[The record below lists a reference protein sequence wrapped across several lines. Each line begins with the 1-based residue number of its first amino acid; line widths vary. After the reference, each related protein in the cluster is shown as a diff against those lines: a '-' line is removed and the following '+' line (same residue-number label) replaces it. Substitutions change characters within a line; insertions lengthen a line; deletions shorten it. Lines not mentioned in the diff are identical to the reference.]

1 MCAWVSWS
9 NRSSF
14 LDFMVLFVVFH
25 WVEWQQTV
33 FSGPDRLLHGWCIRM
48 NRNEPDVNG
57 IEDRR
62 PFNSSVSERVS
73 AILIGIHYREFLM
86 SPERSKRLRAFR
98 PALCAQFIGLERNG
112 TSAGFRWRDP
122 PWSPLCRFP
131 NLGGRFL
138 ANCQSLVDP
147 PRSSSRVDQTA
158 NPIAGKSVAAAAG
171 VDQSEK
177 PRRPSRFE
185 THTFSENGWSRPVF
199 FSVSRLA
206 CLRYLAMVNQFSWS
220 PLPLPPSNERLLGQ
234 SSLSSTFKQRPKKN
248 NTVGSFNLFFM
259 NPKLSSKYFFKANS
273 SPFFFLAAWNPLRNG
288 LDKLDV
294 KTSFIVKT
302 ESCFG
307 QHSFSKRCSFLF
319 VSRRG
324 IAIHWARSFE
334 TIQSSQFKSESKFE
348 KKYFNSIGW
357 LKRWTKT
364 STGRKMISPDGWFWH
379 NGVSIYAI
387 LV

>member
-1 MCAWVSWS
+1 MTADRVQWTRSLVAWMMYSNEPQRTRCQRDRGSSSFQFLGFRTGFGDFDWDSLPRVFNESRAIEKVAGVSPGALRAIHRTGTERNERGISLTWSAVESSLPVSESRGKVFSKLPISRWPPSVLVPSWS
-9 NRSSF
+9 NGESDR
-14 LDFMVLFVVFH
+14 
-25 WVEWQQTV
+25 WQ
-33 FSGPDRLLHGWCIRM
+33 IRG
-48 NRNEPDVNG
+48 RRRW
-57 IEDRR
+57 RR
-62 PFNSSVSERVS
+62 PIGKAAS
-73 AILIGIHYREFLM
+73 AITIRDAHVLR
-86 SPERSKRLRAFR
+86 KRLK
-98 PALCAQFIGLERNG
+98 
-112 TSAGFRWRDP
+112 SAG
-122 PWSPLCRFP
+122 
-131 NLGGRFL
+131 
-138 ANCQSLVDP
+138 
-147 PRSSSRVDQTA
+147 
-158 NPIAGKSVAAAAG
+158 
-171 VDQSEK
+171 
-177 PRRPSRFE
+177 
-185 THTFSENGWSRPVF
+185 F